1 MEPTK
6 RQHHT
11 PTRTAKIK
19 KTDNPKCWR
28 GCGAL
33 VLPAGGG
40 VEWRPPLEIW
50 LLFEPTRAYLMTQQ
64 CSQTRSREIPPVLKL
79 RQIQGQWEPDSQLTG
94 PNGTQC
100 QHSSLRD
107 LTKPGTTVHACYP
120 ISWATWRKRRG
131 RGGGT
136 GKPENTQI
144 YRTCL
149 RIKEQN
155 PAACNN

>member
-1 MEPTK
+1 MKATK
-6 RQHHT
+6 RQHST

-19 KTDNPKCWR
+19 KTDNPKCRR
-28 GCGAL
+28 GCRAL
-33 VLPAGGG
+33 MLPAGGG

-50 LLFEPTRAYLMTQQ
+50 LLFKPTHVYLMTQQ
-64 CSQTRSREIPPVLKL
+64 CSQIRSGEIPSALKL
-79 RQIQGQWEPDSQLTG
+79 RKIQGHWESDSQLTG

-100 QHSSLRD
+100 QHSWLRH
-107 LTKPGTTVHACYP
+107 LTKPGTTAHACYP

-136 GKPENTQI
+136 GKPGNTQI

-155 PAACNN
+155 LAPCNN